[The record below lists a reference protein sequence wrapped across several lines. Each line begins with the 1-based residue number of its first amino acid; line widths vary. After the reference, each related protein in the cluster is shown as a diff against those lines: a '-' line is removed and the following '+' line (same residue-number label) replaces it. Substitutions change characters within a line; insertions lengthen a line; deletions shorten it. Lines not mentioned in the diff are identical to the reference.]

1 MVHICRR
8 GPPDGYEVEGRERTG
23 DQETQPRLA
32 GKDGSQGKGG
42 RQNQTLIKPVVKPYY
57 VMETMAILSGNSENN
72 KIDCLP
78 WLSVL

>member
-42 RQNQTLIKPVVKPYY
+42 RQNQTLIKPVVKVILYTPL
-57 VMETMAILSGNSENN
+57 EFDPAILCNGNYGNL
-72 KIDCLP
+72 IR
-78 WLSVL
+78 